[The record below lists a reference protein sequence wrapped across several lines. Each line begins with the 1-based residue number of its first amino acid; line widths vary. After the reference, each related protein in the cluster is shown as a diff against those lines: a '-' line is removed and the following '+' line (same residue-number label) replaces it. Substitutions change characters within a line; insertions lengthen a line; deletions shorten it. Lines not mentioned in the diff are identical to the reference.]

1 MTGGRKLVIASA
13 LLLIAAAGS
22 ARAED
27 KQVNT
32 IKDVFERLG
41 TCWKPPPPSRAK
53 AMDITIIVSFNR
65 SGAIM
70 GRPRIT
76 YELPEATDD
85 DRLAYRVAVMETLQ
99 RCTPMPFTESMAG
112 AVAGHPFAVRFH
124 NQTPRE
130 ESMAVTENTLI
141 LETTQGPVTIEM
153 RPDVAPNHVARIKE
167 LVREG
172 FYDGIVFHRVIDGF
186 MAQTGCPHGTGT
198 GGSGKKLKAEFNS
211 EPHVRGT
218 TSMARA
224 ASPDSGDSQFFICFD
239 DASFLNKQYTVWG
252 KVTSGMENVDK
263 IKRGEP
269 VQNPDKIVKAHM
281 AADAA

>member
-76 YELPEATDD
+76 YESPEATDD

-112 AVAGHPFAVRFH
+112 AVAGHPFAVKFH
-124 NQTPRE
+124 NSRKPQEKQAWLLPK
-130 ESMAVTENTLI
+130 I
-141 LETTQGPVTIEM
+141 L
-153 RPDVAPNHVARIKE
+153 
-167 LVREG
+167 
-172 FYDGIVFHRVIDGF
+172 
-186 MAQTGCPHGTGT
+186 
-198 GGSGKKLKAEFNS
+198 
-211 EPHVRGT
+211 
-218 TSMARA
+218 
-224 ASPDSGDSQFFICFD
+224 
-239 DASFLNKQYTVWG
+239 
-252 KVTSGMENVDK
+252 
-263 IKRGEP
+263 
-269 VQNPDKIVKAHM
+269 
-281 AADAA
+281 